1 MIYIH
6 KETGFKIT
14 LEELKNFLRTNN
26 DRVNIAFARPYTLS
40 ANDFS
45 EEYVKELIVD
55 KYSYYIK
62 DIPFSDDFECITGN
76 RTDFSMEDLK
86 KIDKA
91 VDWIY
96 SFDEEKLKRKIKIIM
111 EQKANGR

>member
-6 KETGFKIT
+6 KETGFKISQ
-14 LEELKNFLRTNN
+14 EELREFLRNNN

-45 EEYVKELIVD
+45 EECVKELIVD
-55 KYSYYIK
+55 KYSYYVK

-76 RTDFSMEDLK
+76 RTDFSIEELK

-91 VDWIY
+91 IEWIY
-96 SFDEEKLKRKIKIIM
+96 SFEEEKLKRKIKIIM
-111 EQKANGR
+111 EQKINGR